1 MTMALD
7 LPPPKTQTPVT
18 AADGAARAGLPGKG
32 RPPGREAVRE
42 TLRRPDPA
50 ETVALNFKVPAGFK
64 RDFKQAA
71 LDYGVTQSAL
81 LQELLA
87 EFRARRG

>member
-1 MTMALD
+1 MALD
-7 LPPPKTQTPVT
+7 LPPPQTKSSVN
-18 AADGAARAGLPGKG
+18 AADDAARSRSHGKG
-32 RPPGREAVRE
+32 TPPGLEAIRQ
-42 TLRRPDPA
+42 TLRRPDPS

>member
-1 MTMALD
+1 MALD
-7 LPPPKTQTPVT
+7 LPPPKTPP
-18 AADGAARAGLPGKG
+18 AANTFNGAAKAGLPGKG

>member
-1 MTMALD
+1 MALD
-7 LPPPKTQTPVT
+7 LPPPQATTS
-18 AADGAARAGLPGKG
+18 GASSNGKGKAGFSSKG
-32 RPPGREAVRE
+32 RPPSREAVRE

-50 ETVALNFKVPAGFK
+50 ETVALNFKVPAGFT

-71 LDYGVTQSAL
+71 LDYGVTQSAI